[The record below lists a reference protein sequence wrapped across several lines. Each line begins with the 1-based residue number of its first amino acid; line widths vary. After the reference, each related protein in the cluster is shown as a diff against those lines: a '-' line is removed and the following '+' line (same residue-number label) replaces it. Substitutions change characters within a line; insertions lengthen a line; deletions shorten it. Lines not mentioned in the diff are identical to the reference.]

1 MTLRV
6 SQNALRNSKQPNV
19 PRTDPVPLKYINR
32 LKRKDLFMSFSSDK
46 LYEDFETPSKTVFDI
61 EAIRNSIKNILFTP
75 VGTMPGKPTFGSRL
89 LEVPFSQNDLA
100 TRVLVSRIIWEA
112 LAENEPR
119 VKVSNVSF
127 TQKGNTFVAKIIF
140 KFKDSSLSGSVSVDL
155 NA

>member
-1 MTLRV
+1 
-6 SQNALRNSKQPNV
+6 
-19 PRTDPVPLKYINR
+19 
-32 LKRKDLFMSFSSDK
+32 MSFSSDK